1 MDLHI
6 PPVNGL
12 IVLIGCLVGYAVFR
26 HSKGS
31 QSGAEAKGDPAA
43 AIGVALAVATL
54 LVLLFGSG
62 VDLPEGGSDPSGH
75 PSPSATAPR

>member
-1 MDLHI
+1 M
-6 PPVNGL
+6 NGL

-31 QSGAEAKGDPAA
+31 QPDAGAKGDPAG
-43 AIGVALAVATL
+43 AIGVALVVATL
-54 LVLLFGSG
+54 LALLFGSG

-75 PSPSATAPR
+75 PSPSVTAPR